1 MNCRSCNKNFR
12 NNSAYQNHKMSLS
25 HLIAIGVVVIPG
37 CNICDKEFKTI
48 ASSEK
53 HPFSKRHKIN
63 AALALVQTQGQDLSI
78 RSIPEQS
85 ATNYQQ
91 MQTETANLKK
101 TIKDLTSSSISNY
114 LTSQTTIILLQ
125 EEVANTNKLNSKLL
139 SENRTLQQDI

>member
-1 MNCRSCNKNFR
+1 
-12 NNSAYQNHKMSLS
+12 MSLS